1 MKFDDNCFCGRKGNC
16 YQTHCCNPFPGCP
29 TVHNPPLGW
38 YRKVL
43 GPTGPTGATGAT
55 GVGSTGA
62 TGNTGATGAPGNT
75 GATGVAGEVGA
86 TGATG
91 ATGVTGATG
100 TTGATGVAG
109 EVGATG
115 ATGATGVTGETG
127 TTGATGVAGEVG
139 ATGATGATGVTG
151 ATGTTG
157 ATGVAGE
164 VGDTGATG
172 ARGVTGETG
181 TTGATGVA
189 GEVGATGVTGATGPE
204 AIIAYGGLYNDA
216 LQIIVI
222 GAGDTEVVEIPETMP
237 IDDVTLGTNSITI
250 DVAGNYLVGFMIL
263 LQSTTGD
270 FDLTVGVQIDANFSE
285 PSLITSTVITADFEV
300 ISFSS
305 IVTLAAGNVLTLAV
319 FSGTGGT
326 VLLGPGLNAN
336 LHVVRLG
343 S

>member
-91 ATGVTGATG
+91 ATGVTGA
-100 TTGATGVAG
+100 
-109 EVGATG
+109 
-115 ATGATGVTGETG
+115 
-127 TTGATGVAGEVG
+127 
-139 ATGATGATGVTG
+139 
-151 ATGTTG
+151 
-157 ATGVAGE
+157 
-164 VGDTGATG
+164 
-172 ARGVTGETG
+172 TG